1 MSNPL
6 FSTYSQGE
14 DRITSTILAV
24 LGRIS
29 HDFVTRLFS
38 SFFDEEIEMIR
49 FDNQPSGKNSRPD
62 ARLHATFSY
71 WIETKAEAGKVK
83 AFQLEKHLDAM
94 DDESNSYDEQRLLV
108 LTPDAQKP
116 GALERIQA
124 KDQRKREGVSSE
136 GETSRI
142 AWANFSDFVD
152 EIEKILDADIDLEQ
166 DEVAPT
172 ERERQLL
179 RELVRFLYASDVVQT
194 IADEVLVVAAGRAW
208 GEYKQLDAYICQ
220 PERSFRPTERLAFY
234 TNKAIK
240 DRVPK
245 IQERIENVRLDEEGI
260 EEWKE
265 RNDVEDEGIAEG
277 LDELVSKL
285 REAKDDPGGPDQYGE
300 SHKVLFLSGPN
311 GEDTKHLDQEV
322 RHDRSS
328 AFVQKQR
335 YVDADWLL
343 SSPETTERYLSS

>member
-1 MSNPL
+1 MSNLL
-6 FSTYSQGE
+6 FSTYNKGE

-38 SFFDEEIEMIR
+38 AFFDEEIQMIQ
-49 FDNQPSGKNSRPD
+49 FENQPAGKDSRPD
-62 ARLHATFSY
+62 ARLHASFSY
-71 WIETKAEAGKVK
+71 WIETKAEAGAVEVEQLKNHLK
-83 AFQLEKHLDAM
+83 ALDE
-94 DDESNSYDEQRLLV
+94 ESDSYDEQRLLV
-108 LTPDAQKP
+108 LTPDAEKPEALKQVQADDQK
-116 GALERIQA
+116 A
-124 KDQRKREGVSSE
+124 REGASSE

-142 AWANFSDFVD
+142 AWANFSGFVE
-152 EIEKILDADIDLEQ
+152 EIEEILDGDIDLEQ
-166 DEVAPT
+166 DEIAPT

-194 IADEVLVVAAGRAW
+194 TADEVLVVAAGRAW

-220 PERSFRPTERLAFY
+220 PERSFQPTERLAFY

-245 IQERIENVRLDEEGI
+245 ISGRVENVRLDEEGI
-260 EEWKE
+260 QQWKQA
-265 RNDVEDEGIAEG
+265 NDVDDGDEIADQ
-277 LDELVSKL
+277 LDELVEKL
-285 REAKDDPGGPDQYGE
+285 KEAKGEDGGPDQYGE
-300 SHKVLFLSGPN
+300 SHKVLFLSPSED
-311 GEDTKHLDQEV
+311 EDTEALNKEIVHQD
-322 RHDRSS
+322 SS

-343 SSPETTERYLSS
+343 DPSTETTEKYN